1 MLFVACPSSILY
13 LKKYLLIYFQTMKKT
28 LLTLMAAF
36 FALQMA
42 AQPKVYAWMRW
53 DENTSNEKSLLKEFK
68 EFKKRG
74 IDGIC
79 LNAGFDS
86 LRTAIASRAA
96 KKANLEYHAWMP
108 AMLQPDCP
116 ASWYAVNRLGEP
128 ANEHPAYVPH
138 YKALDP
144 ANPEVGD
151 FLCEQYRRIASIPTV
166 DYVQLD
172 YIRYPDVVLSEG
184 LWKKYG
190 LVMNGEY
197 PKADYCYCDSCVAKF
212 KRLTG
217 IDIRQ
222 YTDPSKVEAWAQFRC
237 DQITALVNR
246 IAKTVHEKT
255 GKKISADVFPGP
267 NSYARWMVRQE
278 WQKWDVDMLFP
289 MNYNDFYVEPAGWV
303 GRVTKEEVESVK
315 GRNIPLISGIFICK
329 DWRDKQNVIDPE
341 YSGLLPSEIRE
352 AVESSL
358 KAGADGI
365 SIFTPQDMTPEH
377 WEALKEVLGRK

>member
-1 MLFVACPSSILY
+1 
-13 LKKYLLIYFQTMKKT
+13 MKKT

-144 ANPEVGD
+144 ANPDMGH
-151 FLCEQYRRIASIPTV
+151 RTKRI
-166 DYVQLD
+166 
-172 YIRYPDVVLSEG
+172 
-184 LWKKYG
+184 
-190 LVMNGEY
+190 
-197 PKADYCYCDSCVAKF
+197 C
-212 KRLTG
+212 
-217 IDIRQ
+217 
-222 YTDPSKVEAWAQFRC
+222 
-237 DQITALVNR
+237 
-246 IAKTVHEKT
+246 
-255 GKKISADVFPGP
+255 
-267 NSYARWMVRQE
+267 
-278 WQKWDVDMLFP
+278 
-289 MNYNDFYVEPAGWV
+289 V
-303 GRVTKEEVESVK
+303 GR
-315 GRNIPLISGIFICK
+315 
-329 DWRDKQNVIDPE
+329 
-341 YSGLLPSEIRE
+341 
-352 AVESSL
+352 L
-358 KAGADGI
+358 K
-365 SIFTPQDMTPEH
+365 M
-377 WEALKEVLGRK
+377 L

>member
-1 MLFVACPSSILY
+1 
-13 LKKYLLIYFQTMKKT
+13 MKKT

-96 KKANLEYHAWMP
+96 KKAKLEYHAWMP

-151 FLCEQYRRIASIPTV
+151 FLCEQYRRIASIPAV

-289 MNYNDFYVEPAGWV
+289 MNYNDFYIEPAGWV
-303 GRVTKEEVESVK
+303 GRVTKEEVESLK

-358 KAGADGI
+358 KSGADGI

-377 WEALKEVLGRK
+377 WEALKAVLGRK

>member
-1 MLFVACPSSILY
+1 M
-13 LKKYLLIYFQTMKKT
+13 
-28 LLTLMAAF
+28 
-36 FALQMA
+36 
-42 AQPKVYAWMRW
+42 
-53 DENTSNEKSLLKEFK
+53 
-68 EFKKRG
+68 
-74 IDGIC
+74 
-79 LNAGFDS
+79 
-86 LRTAIASRAA
+86 
-96 KKANLEYHAWMP
+96 
-108 AMLQPDCP
+108 
-116 ASWYAVNRLGEP
+116 
-128 ANEHPAYVPH
+128 
-138 YKALDP
+138 
-144 ANPEVGD
+144 GD

-289 MNYNDFYVEPAGWV
+289 MNYNDFYIEPAGWV
-303 GRVTKEEVESVK
+303 GRVTKEEVESLK